1 MRTVEVHNMTKI
13 YRAGFQKNRV
23 TALKNF
29 SLSVEGGNIFGL
41 LGPNGA
47 GKTTL
52 IKILLGIT
60 FPTDGEAKIL
70 GQSIY
75 DFQVR
80 KQIGYLPENHRF
92 PSYLTGEQLLRLVA
106 ELTGYDRKNINIR
119 IDELL
124 ELVKMYRW
132 KKTKIKKYSKGMMQ
146 RIGLAQALIN
156 DPDLIFLDEPTDGV
170 DPIGRKE
177 IRDMLS
183 ELKSQGKTIFVNSH
197 LLSEVEL
204 ISDRVAILNKG
215 ELITEGTVEDIT
227 TNKELYRISFE
238 NSIPEN
244 ILSSSLKDYTLN
256 AVENHS
262 SYTLKVNNIASLN
275 QFIDD
280 ARKAELNIRSI
291 VPQKSSLE
299 DMFISLI
306 KESDEK
312 NNK

>member
-1 MRTVEVHNMTKI
+1 MTSVEVHNITKV
-13 YRAGFQKNRV
+13 YRAGLKKNRV

-60 FPTDGEAKIL
+60 FPTDGDAKVL

-80 KQIGYLPENHRF
+80 KKIGYLPENHRF

-106 ELTGYDRKNINIR
+106 DLTGYDRKNINIR

-124 ELVKMYRW
+124 ELVKMFRW

-177 IRDMLS
+177 IRDLLS
-183 ELKSQGKTIFVNSH
+183 DLKSQGKTIFVNSH

-227 TNKELYRISFE
+227 TTKELYRISFE
-238 NSIPEN
+238 NSVPKN
-244 ILSSSLKDYTLN
+244 ILELDLKN
-256 AVENHS
+256 
-262 SYTLKVNNIASLN
+262 YTLKEIDNNSYSLKVSNIASLN
-275 QFIDD
+275 QFIDEV
-280 ARKAELNIRSI
+280 RKRELNIRSI